1 MAGAG
6 DVWGRAGLYTSV
18 PALARRGG
26 PRRPRHG
33 TRPGAHT
40 IAIPPLI
47 WSVWPVTQAAS
58 PLAR

>member
-6 DVWGRAGLYTSV
+6 DVWGRAGLYTWV
-18 PALARRGG
+18 AALARRG
-26 PRRPRHG
+26 RALRPGHG
-33 TRPGAHT
+33 TRHGAHT